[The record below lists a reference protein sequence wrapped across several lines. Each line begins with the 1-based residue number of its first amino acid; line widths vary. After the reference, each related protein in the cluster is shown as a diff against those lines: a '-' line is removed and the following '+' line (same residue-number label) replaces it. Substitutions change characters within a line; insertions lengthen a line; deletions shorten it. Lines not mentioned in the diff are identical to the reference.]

1 MATWIVGD
9 VHGWLEVF
17 DRLLA
22 RVEFDADR
30 DRLWLV
36 GDLVNRGPDSL
47 GVLRRVRGLE
57 QRLGDRFACVLG
69 NHDLHFL
76 AEEAGVARKKAP
88 QLEELLA
95 AKDAPELADWLR
107 HRPLLHREGE
117 VVMVHAGL
125 WPDWTAGDAAAW
137 AARVE
142 ELIRKRKGGRRLLDP
157 KNVPPELAEEGRALY
172 AFTALRTCSAEG
184 EPCAFKG
191 APEVAPAGCLPWFA
205 VPGRKSAAA
214 RIFFGHWAALGLH
227 LGDGVA
233 GLDSGCAWGE
243 SLTAYRL
250 EDGRIVQEPNRGKPR
265 QGGD

>member
-22 RVEFDADR
+22 RIEFDESR

-47 GVLRRVRGLE
+47 GVLRRVRSLE
-57 QRLGDRFACVLG
+57 QRLGDRFACVIG

-76 AEEAGVARKKAP
+76 AEHAGVARKKAP
-88 QLEELLA
+88 QLEQLLA
-95 AKDAPELADWLR
+95 AKDAGELADWMR
-107 HRPLLHREGE
+107 QRPLLHREGE

-125 WPDWTAGDAAAW
+125 WPEWSVADAVLWAG
-137 AARVE
+137 RIE
-142 ELIRKRKGGRRLLDP
+142 EVVRKKKGKRLLDP
-157 KNVPPELAEEGRALY
+157 KNVPPELAAEGRALY
-172 AFTALRTCSAEG
+172 GFTMLRTCTVAG
-184 EPCAFKG
+184 EACAFKG

-205 VPGRKSAAA
+205 VPGRQWTGA
-214 RIFFGHWAALGLH
+214 RVFFGHWAALGLH

-243 SLTAYRL
+243 SLTACCL
-250 EDGRIVQEPNRGKPR
+250 EDGRIVQEPNRSSAAR
-265 QGGD
+265 DGD